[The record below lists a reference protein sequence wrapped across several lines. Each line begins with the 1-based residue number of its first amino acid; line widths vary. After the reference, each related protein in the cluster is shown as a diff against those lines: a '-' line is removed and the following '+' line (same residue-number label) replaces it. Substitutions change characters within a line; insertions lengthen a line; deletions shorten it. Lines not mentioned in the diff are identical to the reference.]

1 MPEPGSFILVI
12 KELEA
17 GTRLDTHIASH
28 INDCSRSYVAKL
40 INDGYVEVNR
50 QKKKPGYR
58 VQFDDKIIVS
68 IPPPEAIDITP
79 ELIAL
84 DILYEDQDLI
94 LINKPAGM
102 VVHPAP
108 GHASGTLVNALLHH
122 CTTLKGIG
130 GEIRPGIVHRLD
142 KDTSGVMVAAKS
154 EKAHHSLT
162 LQFKCRQVHKRYLAL
177 VHGSMPRES
186 GSIQLP
192 IGRHPIHRKKMS
204 TSSRHARDALTEWK
218 VIKRFRFSPVCL
230 LSVQLKTGRT
240 HQIRVHCAAIG
251 HPLLGDQV
259 YGNRKKDVR
268 ILKEAKI
275 ERPLKRQQLH
285 ASRLHFTHPV
295 TGKLLTIEAP
305 LAPDMAEMIQ
315 SLEAAN
321 K

>member
-1 MPEPGSFILVI
+1 
-12 KELEA
+12 
-17 GTRLDTHIASH
+17 
-28 INDCSRSYVAKL
+28 
-40 INDGYVEVNR
+40 
-50 QKKKPGYR
+50 
-58 VQFDDKIIVS
+58 
-68 IPPPEAIDITP
+68 
-79 ELIAL
+79 
-84 DILYEDQDLI
+84 
-94 LINKPAGM
+94 
-102 VVHPAP
+102 
-108 GHASGTLVNALLHH
+108 
-122 CTTLKGIG
+122 
-130 GEIRPGIVHRLD
+130 
-142 KDTSGVMVAAKS
+142 
-154 EKAHHSLT
+154 
-162 LQFKCRQVHKRYLAL
+162 
-177 VHGSMPRES
+177 
-186 GSIQLP
+186 
-192 IGRHPIHRKKMS
+192 
-204 TSSRHARDALTEWK
+204 
-218 VIKRFRFSPVCL
+218 